1 MVQTTFTRERFL
13 SEDFDVLSKNNVFE
27 KEIPDYITENL
38 NPNFELREYQKEAFT
53 RFFHYLEKYPEKPE
67 EKALLFNMATGSGKT
82 LIMAGLILYL
92 YKQGYRNFLFFVNSN
107 NIIDK
112 TKDNFMNFLSSKY
125 LFNEKINIDGKP
137 IKIREV
143 NSFEGINENEIN
155 ICFTTIQKLH
165 LDLSLDKENSITFE
179 DFKNKKLVLL
189 ADEAHHGQVKTKQT
203 SLIPEKNWE
212 NTIEQILDKNK
223 DNLLLEFTATMGF
236 ENNPTIKSKYLNRL
250 LYKYDLL
257 HFRNEKFSKDI
268 ELFRVDGNKE
278 YRMLTAVLINQYRQ
292 DIASKYKIKHF
303 KPVILFKAQARIEES
318 KENYR
323 IFRELIDNLKK
334 EAIEDIKK
342 RSNESIMKKLF
353 AFYEMDGTSI
363 QNLIKKIQ
371 LNFVEENC
379 LNVNESVNL
388 DNQNIK
394 SKDREKVL
402 LQQNILNSLEDEK
415 NPIRIIFAVQKL
427 NEGWDVLN
435 LFDIVRVSEQQAT
448 GGTTKGRIAPST
460 ISEAQLIGRGAR
472 YFPFKL
478 DESQDK
484 YKRKFDSDIENEL
497 RILEELY
504 FHSYDESR
512 YISDL
517 KNALIEKGLMDDE
530 TEERELKLKEP
541 FKKTSFYKTGKIYIN
556 RLVKKDYSKMKSF
569 KDLGFNDNNIQ
580 YELFSGKG
588 EKTQA
593 FKDEKYDNSKIIKK
607 PKTISLSKIDPH
619 IIRNALAK
627 ISFFEFKKMN
637 IIYPSLNSIKEL
649 ISNKEFLSSLNI
661 EFRGTKEDLENISNK
676 DKLDAVLK
684 LLNYIKD
691 SLKGN
696 ITNYIG
702 SPEFYEEKISS
713 KFYDKTLKL
722 NKKDPRFKSDE
733 AYLENKE
740 WYVFNANY
748 GTDQERACVE
758 FIEDLIEENLKEEY
772 KEIYLIRNE
781 LHFTI
786 KNFKDGRGFAPD
798 FVLFMKSKKGKEL
811 TYQIFI
817 EPKGGHI
824 AEGDKWKQDFLLE
837 IQEKFSSSGL
847 KRFIETT
854 KYKVIGVPFFRKEK
868 LNNFKEELLENIKD

>member
-1 MVQTTFTRERFL
+1 
-13 SEDFDVLSKNNVFE
+13 
-27 KEIPDYITENL
+27 
-38 NPNFELREYQKEAFT
+38 
-53 RFFHYLEKYPEKPE
+53 
-67 EKALLFNMATGSGKT
+67 
-82 LIMAGLILYL
+82 
-92 YKQGYRNFLFFVNSN
+92 
-107 NIIDK
+107 
-112 TKDNFMNFLSSKY
+112 MNFLSSKY
-125 LFNEKINIDGKP
+125 LFNQKITIDEKP

-143 NSFEGINENEIN
+143 NSFDAVNEDEIN

-165 LDLSLDKENSITFE
+165 IDLRLDKENSITFE

-189 ADEAHHGQVKTKQT
+189 ADEAHHGQVQTKQT
-203 SLIPEKNWE
+203 TLNDKPNWE

-236 ENNPTIKSKYLNRL
+236 ENNPAIKSKYLNRL

-292 DIASKYKIKHF
+292 EIASKYEIKNF

-318 KENYR
+318 KENHR
-323 IFRELIDNLKK
+323 SFRELIDNLKK
-334 EAIEDIKK
+334 EKIEDIKK
-342 RSNESIMKKLF
+342 RSNEPIMKKLF
-353 AFYEMDGTSI
+353 SFYEKEGISI

-371 LNFVEENC
+371 NNFAEKNC

-388 DNQNIK
+388 DNQNVK
-394 SKDREKVL
+394 AKDKEEVL

-415 NPIRIIFAVQKL
+415 NPIRVVFAVQKL

-478 DESQDK
+478 DESQEK
-484 YKRKFDSDIENEL
+484 YKRKFDEDIGNDL
-497 RILEELY
+497 RVLEELY

-517 KNALIEKGLMDDE
+517 KNALIEKGLMDDD
-530 TEERELKLKEP
+530 TEPRELNLKES

-556 RLVKKDYSKMKSF
+556 RSVKKDYSKMKSF
-569 KDLGFNDNNIQ
+569 QDLGFNDRDITH
-580 YELFSGKG
+580 ELFSGKG

-607 PKTISLSKIDPH
+607 PKTIPLSEIDPH
-619 IIRNALAK
+619 IIKNALAK
-627 ISFFEFKKMN
+627 IGFFEFRELNK
-637 IIYPSLNSIKEL
+637 IYPSLDSINDL
-649 ISNKEFLSSLNI
+649 ISKKEFLNSLNI
-661 EFRGTKEDLENISNK
+661 EFRGTSEDLDNLSNK
-676 DKLDAVLK
+676 DKFEAVLK
-684 LLNYIKD
+684 LLNYIKET
-691 SLKGN
+691 LKGN
-696 ITNYIG
+696 IVNYIG

-713 KFYDKTLKL
+713 RFYNKTLKL
-722 NKKDPRFKSDE
+722 SKKDPRFDGME
-733 AYLENKE
+733 DYLKDKD

-748 GTDQERACVE
+748 GTDQEKACVK
-758 FIEDLIEENLKEEY
+758 LIEKLYDESLKEDY

-786 KNFKDGRGFAPD
+786 RNFKDGRGFAPD

-817 EPKGGHI
+817 EPKGEHI
-824 AEGDKWKQDFLLE
+824 AEGDKWKQDFLLD
-837 IQEKFSSSGL
+837 IQKRFASQGL
-847 KRFIETT
+847 KKFIETT
-854 KYKVIGVPFFRKEK
+854 NYRVIGLPFFHKERP
-868 LNNFKEELLENIKD
+868 NEFKEELFRNIN